1 MKIIF
6 LTQYFPPET
15 GAPQNRLHAT
25 AQALMRKGAEVTVLT
40 AMPNYPDM
48 RIHAAYRRKW
58 HVQEVLD
65 GMVVHR
71 AWLFVSAR
79 RSIVWR
85 LFNYFS
91 FVFSSLWVGLFRLKR
106 SDVLFVESP
115 PLFLGIT
122 AMLLAKAKGAK
133 LVFNVSD
140 LWPESAVQLG
150 LVTNR
155 AVIGIS
161 TWLEELCYRRSSLIT
176 GQTKGIVADIQRRCP
191 QKQVLWLPNGVDLAV
206 IATAEGSGDPQLA
219 RTKLGIQQADLVL
232 TYAGILGHAQ
242 GLEVVLHAA
251 SQLKHRMDIHFLL
264 IGDGPEKAML
274 QQLKSDLAADTVRFV
289 DRMPRAELLA
299 LLRATDAV
307 VVPLRRN
314 DLFKGA
320 IPSKIFE
327 ALALSKPLLLGVEG
341 EAKELFIDEGHAG
354 LAFTPEDANDLA
366 RCAEQMADDHD
377 LVQRMGE
384 QGERYVRER
393 FDREVISGRLW
404 QALQELDQPEKR

>member
-15 GAPQNRLHAT
+15 GAPQNRLHAI
-25 AQALMRKGAEVTVLT
+25 AQALVRNGAEVTVLT

-48 RIHAAYRRKW
+48 RIHAAYRGKW

-71 AWLFVSAR
+71 AWLYVSAKR
-79 RSIVWR
+79 GIIWR
-85 LFNYFS
+85 LLNYFS
-91 FVFSSLWVGLFRLKR
+91 FAFTALWVGLFRLKH

-155 AVIGIS
+155 TVIRLS
-161 TWLEELCYRRSSLIT
+161 TWLEELCYRRSALIT
-176 GQTKGIVADIQRRCP
+176 GQTMGIVRNIQERMP
-191 QKQVLWLPNGVDLAV
+191 GKQVLWSPNGVDLGA
-206 IATAEGSGDPQLA
+206 IAQAEGSGDPKQA
-219 RTKLGIQQADLVL
+219 RERLGIPPSDLVL
-232 TYAGILGHAQ
+232 TYAGIIGHAQ

-251 SQLKHRMDIHFLL
+251 ALQKHRNDIHFLL

-274 QQLKSDLAADTVRFV
+274 QQLEQQLAVKQVRFV
-289 DRMPRAELLA
+289 DRMPRAELLS

-314 DLFKGA
+314 ELFKGA

-327 ALALSKPLLLGVEG
+327 ALALGKPLLLGVEG
-341 EAKELFIDEGHAG
+341 EARELFIDEGQAG
-354 LAFTPEDANDLA
+354 LAFTPDDAHDLA
-366 RCAEQMADDHD
+366 RCAEHMADDRD
-377 LVQRMGE
+377 LVLRMGDH
-384 QGERYVRER
+384 GARYVRER
-393 FDREVISGRLW
+393 FDRAVISGRLW
-404 QALQELDQPEKR
+404 DALQELVQKEEH

>member
-25 AQALMRKGAEVTVLT
+25 ARSLVRHGAEVTVLT

-48 RIHAAYRRKW
+48 RIHAAYRGKW
-58 HVQEVLD
+58 HVREMMD

-71 AWLFVSAR
+71 AWLFVSAK
-79 RSIVWR
+79 RSILWR
-85 LFNYFS
+85 LLNYFS
-91 FVFSSLWVGLFRLKR
+91 FVFTSLWIGLFRLKR
-106 SDVLFVESP
+106 SDVLLVESP

-155 AVIGIS
+155 TVIRIS
-161 TWLEELCYRRSSLIT
+161 TWLEELCYRRSALIT
-176 GQTKGIVADIQRRCP
+176 GQTMGIVKDIQDRSP
-191 QKQVLWLPNGVDLAV
+191 AKKVLWVPNGVDLEA
-206 IATAEGSGDPQLA
+206 IAQAEGSGDPQQA
-219 RTKLGIQQADLVL
+219 REQLGIASGDLVL
-232 TYAGILGHAQ
+232 TYAGIIGHAQ
-242 GLEVVLHAA
+242 GLEVVLEAA
-251 SQLKHRMDIHFLL
+251 ALLEQRKDIHFLL

-274 QQLKSDLAADTVRFV
+274 QALSADRALKNVRFL
-289 DRMPRAELLA
+289 DRMPRAELLS

-327 ALALSKPLLLGVEG
+327 ALALAKPLLLGVEG
-341 EAKELFIDEGHAG
+341 EAKELFIDAGGAG
-354 LAFTPEDANDLA
+354 LAFVPEDAADLA
-366 RCAEQMADDHD
+366 RCAETLSADRD
-377 LVQRMGE
+377 LCVRMGAN
-384 QGERYVRER
+384 GAAYVNEH
-393 FDREVISGRLW
+393 FDRAVISERLW
-404 QALQELDQPEKR
+404 KALQDLGTRVSS

>member
-1 MKIIF
+1 MRVIF

-15 GAPQNRLHAT
+15 GAPQNRLYAT
-25 AQALMRKGAEVTVLT
+25 ARALVNNGDQVTVLT
-40 AMPNYPDM
+40 AMPNYPEM
-48 RIHAAYRRKW
+48 RIHEGYRGRW
-58 HVQEVLD
+58 HVLEEMD

-79 RSIVWR
+79 RSILWR
-85 LFNYFS
+85 LLNYFS
-91 FVFSSLWVGLFRLKR
+91 FVFTALWVGLFRLKR

-155 AVIGIS
+155 TAIQLS
-161 TWLEELCYRRSSLIT
+161 TWLEELCYHRSALVT
-176 GQTKGIVADIQRRCP
+176 AQTMGIVRDIQRRFP
-191 QKQVLWLPNGVDLAV
+191 EKKVLWVPNGVDFGA
-206 IATAEGSGDPQLA
+206 IAEAEGSGDPQLA
-219 RTKLGIQQADLVL
+219 RERLGIASSDLVL
-232 TYAGILGHAQ
+232 TYAGIIGHAQ
-242 GLEVVLHAA
+242 GLEVVLEAA
-251 SQLKHRMDIHFLL
+251 SLLKHRSDIHFLL

-274 QQLKSDLAADTVRFV
+274 QALKAERAVEGVRFV
-289 DRMPRAELLA
+289 DRMPRAELLS

-307 VVPLRRN
+307 VIPLRRN

-327 ALALSKPLLLGVEG
+327 ALALAKPLLLGLEG
-341 EAKELFIDEGHAG
+341 EAKELFINQAGAG
-354 LAFTPEDANDLA
+354 LAFTPEDAADLA
-366 RCAEQMADDHD
+366 RCAQALAADRE
-377 LVQRMGE
+377 LLLRMGAK
-384 QGERYVRER
+384 GAVYVREH
-393 FDREVISGRLW
+393 FDRAVISNKLW
-404 QALQELDQPEKR
+404 HALQELQLQDRA

>member
-1 MKIIF
+1 M
-6 LTQYFPPET
+6 
-15 GAPQNRLHAT
+15 
-25 AQALMRKGAEVTVLT
+25 
-40 AMPNYPDM
+40 
-48 RIHAAYRRKW
+48 
-58 HVQEVLD
+58 
-65 GMVVHR
+65 
-71 AWLFVSAR
+71 
-79 RSIVWR
+79 
-85 LFNYFS
+85 
-91 FVFSSLWVGLFRLKR
+91 FRLKR

-155 AVIGIS
+155 TVIGIS
-161 TWLEELCYRRSSLIT
+161 TWLEELCYRRSALIT
-176 GQTKGIVADIQRRCP
+176 GQTKGIVEDIERRCP
-191 QKQVLWLPNGVDLAV
+191 EKLVLWLPNGVDLGA
-206 IATAEGSGDPQLA
+206 IEQAEGSCDPQMA
-219 RTKLGIQQADLVL
+219 RERLGIPSTDLVL

-251 SQLKHRMDIHFLL
+251 ALLKHRRDIHFLL

-274 QQLKSDLAADTVRFV
+274 QALKAEIAVEAVRFV
-289 DRMPRAELLA
+289 DRMPRGELLA

-320 IPSKIFE
+320 IPSKTFE

-341 EAKELFIDEGHAG
+341 EAKELFIDEAHAG
-354 LAFTPEDANDLA
+354 LAFTPEDAQDLA
-366 RCAEQMADDHD
+366 RCVERFEADRAQ
-377 LVQRMGE
+377 LERMGAN
-384 QGERYVRER
+384 GARYVRER
-393 FDREVISGRLW
+393 FDREVISGHLW
-404 QALQELDQPEKR
+404 DALQELERSVKR